1 MAANEI
7 RRHLDVK
14 TAISFVIASMVG
26 TGVFTSLGYQLIE
39 IESIFSILMLW
50 IIGGI
55 IAICG
60 ALSYSELATLYPRSG
75 GEYHLLGIIIHPS
88 LGFAAGIVSSTVGFA
103 APSVLASIALG
114 NYLSPLMPSINP
126 LIIAL
131 FAITSIHLLHMVNIR
146 WGIIFQDTFTIIKVG
161 LILIFIIFGALVQR
175 PEIISVFPIDGD
187 IKILFSPEFAVSLIW
202 VSYAYTGWNS
212 SIYVAG
218 EIKNPKL
225 NISKSMILAT
235 LLVTTL
241 YLMLNYIFLFTTPI
255 ELMKGKVEIGYIAGV
270 QIFGHLG
277 GKIMS
282 IGISI
287 MLLST
292 LSSYVY
298 IGPRIMQAMGEDHKM
313 LGNLST
319 KNIDG
324 IPIKAFVVQFIISI
338 ILIITSTFEQVL
350 LYAGISLIITTVFTV
365 LALFVHRIKKPG
377 LQRKYEVIGFPITPL
392 LYLAINAWILYYSF
406 QKAFIESLIGCG
418 IFLIGIILYFL
429 MHKLERE

>member
-1 MAANEI
+1 
-7 RRHLDVK
+7 
-14 TAISFVIASMVG
+14 
-26 TGVFTSLGYQLIE
+26 
-39 IESIFSILMLW
+39 
-50 IIGGI
+50 
-55 IAICG
+55 
-60 ALSYSELATLYPRSG
+60 
-75 GEYHLLGIIIHPS
+75 
-88 LGFAAGIVSSTVGFA
+88 
-103 APSVLASIALG
+103 
-114 NYLSPLMPSINP
+114 MPSINP
-126 LIIAL
+126 LVIAL
-131 FAITSIHLLHMVNIR
+131 CAITSIHLLHMVNIR

-161 LILIFIIFGALVQR
+161 LIIIFIIFGSLVQR
-175 PEIISVFPIDGD
+175 PEITSVFPIAGD

-235 LLVTTL
+235 LFVTTL

-270 QIFGHLG
+270 QIFGHFG

-292 LSSYVY
+292 LSSYIY

-319 KNIDG
+319 KT
-324 IPIKAFVVQFIISI
+324 P
-338 ILIITSTFEQVL
+338 T
-350 LYAGISLIITTVFTV
+350 
-365 LALFVHRIKKPG
+365 
-377 LQRKYEVIGFPITPL
+377 GFQL
-392 LYLAINAWILYYSF
+392 KHS
-406 QKAFIESLIGCG
+406 
-418 IFLIGIILYFL
+418 
-429 MHKLERE
+429 